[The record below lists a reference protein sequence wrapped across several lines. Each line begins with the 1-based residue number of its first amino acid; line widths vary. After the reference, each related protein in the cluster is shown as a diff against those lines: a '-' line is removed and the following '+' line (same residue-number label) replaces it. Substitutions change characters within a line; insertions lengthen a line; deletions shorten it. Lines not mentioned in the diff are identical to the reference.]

1 MAKTFV
7 IDTSVLV
14 YDPNCLTSFQDNNV
28 VIARTSLHELDRYRQ
43 NDNEEGRN
51 ARIVIRLIEA
61 LMRKDPTKIAIG
73 MPLPEPASG
82 MLRILGE
89 ITSKRLGEAT
99 AIAKRLRNS
108 GEQVVLISKDIL
120 MRADAICDGLGVED
134 YNTDKVQVDE
144 LYTGIVT
151 VPVQDFPKF
160 VGNPPTVEIPTD
172 LLEAGLKLHPNQCV
186 VFTDGNNQ
194 KCAIFDGR
202 HNVLRPLGI
211 KLKDRAPT
219 DVIFPR
225 NSEQIFAYNLLMDPK
240 IPLITLAGI
249 PGTGKDLMALLA
261 AYHQL
266 DQPYRRIIIA
276 NAAHTKDD
284 RRLGFLPG
292 NLDEKLAP
300 WCQLFFDNLNLI
312 VKPGG
317 TGSKEKN
324 PGKISYADELME
336 NQQLIM
342 VSLGHIKGATWHNS
356 FIIVTEAEDLTQL
369 EMRGITTRIGS
380 GSKMVLTGDLAQIDN
395 DRVDIQSS
403 GFTRLIE
410 RMKRFTLTAHVTL
423 KKSERSPIAELV
435 AQNL

>member
-1 MAKTFV
+1 MPKTFV

-28 VIARTSLHELDRYRQ
+28 VIARASLHELDRYRQ
-43 NDNEEGRN
+43 NDDEEGRN

-61 LMRKDPTKIAIG
+61 LMRKAPTKIAIG

-89 ITSKRLGEAT
+89 VTSKRLGEAT

-120 MRADAICDGLGVED
+120 MRANAICDGLGVED
-134 YNTDKVQVDE
+134 YNTDKVRVDE
-144 LYTGIVT
+144 LYTGIAT
-151 VPVQDFPKF
+151 VKVSEFPKF
-160 VGNPPTVEIPTD
+160 IGNPPIAELPADII
-172 LLEAGLKLHPNQCV
+172 EAGLTLYPNQCV
-186 VFTDGNNQ
+186 MFTDGNNQ
-194 KCAIFDGR
+194 KCAIFDGK
-202 HNVLRPLGI
+202 HNVLRPLGV
-211 KLKDRAPT
+211 KLKDRTPS

-225 NSEQIFAYNLLMDPK
+225 NSEQIFAYNLLNDPD

-266 DQPYRRIIIA
+266 EKPYQRIIIA
-276 NAAHTKDD
+276 NAAHTKGD
-284 RRLGFLPG
+284 RNPGFLPG
-292 NLDEKLAP
+292 NLNEKLEP

-312 VKPGG
+312 GRPGG
-317 TGSKEKN
+317 GGIKEKDR
-324 PGKISYADELME
+324 GKISYAEELME
-336 NQQLIM
+336 HRQLIM

-410 RMKRFTLTAHVTL
+410 RMKRFPLTAHVTL